1 MAQLSGTYANTGQS
15 ALAPEWSRK
24 AFELRDRVSERERYF
39 ISWRYYR
46 DATQAWDKGLEL
58 ARSWT
63 AAYPRESIRVQ
74 QPRVRGV
81 GARAVSAG
89 DRAASRIDPARSE
102 VLRADVESRVRR

>member
-1 MAQLSGTYANTGQS
+1 MAQLSGMYANTGQS
-15 ALAPEWSRK
+15 ALAPEWSRR

-63 AAYPRESIRVQ
+63 AAYPRESFAFNSLGFAAWSLGQYQQAIAPLRESIRL
-74 QPRVRGV
+74 
-81 GARAVSAG
+81 
-89 DRAASRIDPARSE
+89 DPE
-102 VLRADVESRVRR
+102 VHPADVRISRRR